1 MKKWMLWIGLGSMA
15 LWACQSNESGKQ
27 TEEVYQDAHTDSIE
41 VVENDFLLVP
51 GERAGI
57 LTADM
62 SEVDLIRLLDEAV
75 SPHDTIYTMEG
86 DWVIGTILY
95 KGTPDET
102 HIIWK
107 DPDQMRLPDWVGVGF
122 DFSSKPTKWK
132 TVDGVSIGT
141 RLQELEKINGRPFE
155 FWGFGWDMGGTASDW
170 KGGRLQPQAPETYFN
185 VTLGY
190 DDQNPALQEAVESLL
205 GDQTFQS
212 NLPAAQKLNPYV
224 QTMSIRFRDP
234 K

>member
-1 MKKWMLWIGLGSMA
+1 MKKWMLWMGLGTMT
-15 LWACQSNESGKQ
+15 LGACQSNETGKQ
-27 TEEVYQDAHTDSIE
+27 SEEVFQNAHTDSIE

-62 SEVDLIRLLDEAV
+62 SEVDLIRLLDDAV

-107 DPDQMRLPDWVGVGF
+107 DPDQFRLPDWVGVGF
-122 DFSSKPTKWK
+122 GEPVRQTRWK
-132 TVDGVSIGT
+132 TNQGVRIGT
-141 RLQELEKINGRPFE
+141 TLLELEKINGRAFD

-170 KGGRLQPQAPETYFN
+170 KGGSLQPAPESYFN
-185 VTLGY
+185 ITLGY
-190 DDQNPALQEAVESLL
+190 DYDSNQEQELANALL
-205 GDQTFQS
+205 GDQVYS
-212 NLPAAQKLNPYV
+212 SARPEAQQLNPKV
-224 QTMSIRFRDP
+224 QTMSIRFQDP